1 MHNVSA
7 NEEINDYVVMCLVFC
22 YSKAGDFCGLE
33 MASFARR
40 WIIPQKKEKK
50 KIIIKTCDIVFKLEL
65 GPCDLVSSVSSR
77 WFIFDP
83 KNTRVRIKS
92 FDFCVLRL
100 V

>member
-50 KIIIKTCDIVFKLEL
+50 NNNN
-65 GPCDLVSSVSSR
+65 
-77 WFIFDP
+77 
-83 KNTRVRIKS
+83 KNM
-92 FDFCVLRL
+92 
-100 V
+100 